1 MRVGI
6 KPDSKVIARGNTKI
20 YNDKNQEI
28 GKVTSGTFGPS
39 VEHPIAMGYVDNS
52 YSTVNTKIF
61 LEVRGKKFLQI
72 FVTYRFIKKITLK
85 GKLMSEVKY
94 SKEHEWIKLDGDEA
108 TIGITKHATE
118 MLGDIVFAEL
128 PEKGSNVD
136 KDGTAGVVE
145 STKAA
150 SDVYTPV
157 SGEVIDTNQMIVD
170 DPSKINEDPEES
182 AWFFKLKI
190 KDKSEMDSLMSKEEY
205 EKFAKESSA

>member
-1 MRVGI
+1 
-6 KPDSKVIARGNTKI
+6 
-20 YNDKNQEI
+20 
-28 GKVTSGTFGPS
+28 
-39 VEHPIAMGYVDNS
+39 
-52 YSTVNTKIF
+52 
-61 LEVRGKKFLQI
+61 
-72 FVTYRFIKKITLK
+72 
-85 GKLMSEVKY
+85 MSEVKY
-94 SKEHEWIKLDGDEA
+94 SKEHEWIKLDGEEA

-190 KDKSEMDSLMSKEEY
+190 KDKTEMDTLMNKEEY
-205 EKFAKESSA
+205 EKFAKETSA

>member
-1 MRVGI
+1 
-6 KPDSKVIARGNTKI
+6 
-20 YNDKNQEI
+20 
-28 GKVTSGTFGPS
+28 
-39 VEHPIAMGYVDNS
+39 
-52 YSTVNTKIF
+52 
-61 LEVRGKKFLQI
+61 
-72 FVTYRFIKKITLK
+72 
-85 GKLMSEVKY
+85 MSEVKY
-94 SKEHEWIKLDGDEA
+94 SKEHEWIKLDGEEA

-157 SGEVIDTNQMIVD
+157 SGEVTDTNQMIVD

-205 EKFAKESSA
+205 EKFAKETSA